1 MEIRKKPT
9 LAAVATAPNPVVATP
24 LGRTAEIGIV
34 QLKVA
39 MLPHAAAPSAAH
51 WQSFAASIARVECRG
66 CVAPTVWV
74 DRDLRGA
81 TVRIAGWDTAAA
93 IRLVGLHASNSPSP
107 QLWQPHHYEVTV
119 IDSKEFP

>member
-1 MEIRKKPT
+1 VEIRKKRT
-9 LAAVATAPNPVVATP
+9 VAAVSTAPNPVAAIP
-24 LGRTAEIGIV
+24 PRRTAEIGVV

>member
-1 MEIRKKPT
+1 MEIRKKRT
-9 LAAVATAPNPVVATP
+9 LAAVVTASNPVAATP
-24 LGRTAEIGIV
+24 LGRTPDIGII
-34 QLKVA
+34 QLKIA

-51 WQSFAASIARVECRG
+51 WQSFVASITRVECRG

-81 TVRIAGWDTAAA
+81 MVRIAGWDTATA

-119 IDSKEFP
+119 IDSA